1 VERVLDTRG
10 TSDPRDDQVSL
21 RTVYRRNLNP

>member
-1 VERVLDTRG
+1 MRG

>member
-10 TSDPRDDQVSL
+10 TNDPRDDRVSL